1 MRARQK
7 VGAAYSGPLGVLVA
21 TPPVAVLMPT
31 RGLPHERAGPG
42 LAGQSG
48 WPGWYDGHGQ

>member
-7 VGAAYSGPLGVLVA
+7 VDATYSGPLGVLVI
-21 TPPVAVLMPT
+21 TLPVAVLMPT
-31 RGLPHERAGPG
+31 RGLLHERAGPG

-48 WPGWYDGHGQ
+48 RPGWYDGHGQ